1 MASRMRWTARVG
13 VAALALGV
21 AAPAAWAAV
30 SWTPAAN
37 GGTTDGQVAGGA
49 NWSYGGNFDKAANGS
64 VYAAITTDKPG
75 GSWASDAGP
84 FQGIYVSKGTVNAS
98 TGATA
103 WGKLKRVNPAK
114 KHGEA
119 GSLATGGSNNNVYTT
134 WLTWKSYDNYDVT
147 DPRQAQF
154 RALVGGTWQP
164 VVNLTTGK
172 SFRVDYPV
180 VAGAG
185 NTVLVAYTNA
195 NNGNVVVRRSTDA
208 GATWGSVNAGTTDR
222 LDPDDAQAGFAG
234 WPTICAEGNNAVV
247 TWVSNNQINVRTSDD
262 GGASWRST
270 VSVGSSAGADR
281 GWAQCDIVGDRIGV
295 TWNENDGV
303 YYAEY
308 SGATGAATTAA
319 KKVIPLSTTLD
330 GVTFNASYSGA
341 VALNSDG
348 TVGIAAPLCVQN
360 GCDYND
366 KATRIHLYWVE
377 STNNGDTFGA
387 PTLLSKP
394 TSSNKKNL
402 NDSPAPLYYDDDTR
416 LVMYNGWTA
425 SYTNYRLYLARGNG
439 TP

>member
-13 VAALALGV
+13 VAALAVGV
-21 AAPAAWAAV
+21 AAPAAWAATT
-30 SWTPAAN
+30 WTPAAD
-37 GGTTDGQVAGGA
+37 GGTTDGQAFGA
-49 NWSYGGNFDKAANGS
+49 ATWSYGGNFDKALNGK
-64 VYAAITTDKPG
+64 VWAAYTTDKPG
-75 GSWASDAGP
+75 GTWASDAGP
-84 FQGIYVSKGTVNAS
+84 YQGIYVASGTVDAA
-98 TGATA
+98 TGATT
-103 WGKLKRVNPAK
+103 WGKAKRVNPGT

-134 WLTWKSYDNYDVT
+134 WLTWKSYDNYNVS

-154 RALVGGTWQP
+154 RAFVEGQGWQP
-164 VVNLTTGK
+164 IVNLTSGK
-172 SFRVDYPV
+172 TFRVDYPV

-208 GATWGSVNAGTTDR
+208 GVTWSSVNAGTTNR
-222 LDPDDAQAGFAG
+222 LDPDDAAAGYAG
-234 WPTICAEGNNAVV
+234 WPTVCAEGNNAVV
-247 TWVSNNQINVRTSDD
+247 TWVDNNQINVRTSND
-262 GGASWRST
+262 GGASWRAA
-270 VSVGSSAGADR
+270 VKVGSSAGADR
-281 GWAQCDIVGDRIGV
+281 GWGQCDIAGDRIGV

-308 SGATGAATTAA
+308 SGASGNATTAA
-319 KKVIPLSTTLD
+319 KKVIALPGTLD

-341 VALNSDG
+341 VALNGAG

-360 GCDYND
+360 GCDYNSNT
-366 KATRIHLYWVE
+366 TRIHLYWTE
-377 STNNGDTFGA
+377 STDNGGTFDT

-402 NDSPAPLYYDDDTR
+402 NDSPAPLYYDNDTR

-425 SYTNYRLYLARGNG
+425 GYQNYRLYLARGNG
-439 TP
+439 